1 MFYGKR
7 IQQLEERVD
16 ALEKRVH
23 ELAHKVYEQSADIDK
38 LYELFANKVAK
49 AQTQESKPKPKF
61 RPKKNGKETP
71 KSAE

>member
-23 ELAHKVYEQSADIDK
+23 ELAHKMRRACN
-38 LYELFANKVAK
+38 LF
-49 AQTQESKPKPKF
+49 KPKLI
-61 RPKKNGKETP
+61 
-71 KSAE
+71 